1 MGVKSSTCTAAA
13 VYAVRK
19 VAFVLH
25 RKFALIKYLRKLLK
39 SNDCILIYCYVKKF
53 DGVENHKKNSTWC
66 LMLKNWLI
74 YLGFNEIWHAQMQW
88 RYIMCYWTNN
98 ISQNFFLHA
107 LKIPVNV
114 HFIDSLFHC
123 IAYNTT
129 LKNPYL
135 LKLSIRNQR

>member
-1 MGVKSSTCTAAA
+1 MAPRYWVHKSVYMLKEYNSIFVNILGVKKSTYTAAA

-19 VAFVLH
+19 VPFVLH

-74 YLGFNEIWHAQMQW
+74 YLGFNEIWHAQMQ
-88 RYIMCYWTNN
+88 
-98 ISQNFFLHA
+98 
-107 LKIPVNV
+107 
-114 HFIDSLFHC
+114 
-123 IAYNTT
+123 
-129 LKNPYL
+129 
-135 LKLSIRNQR
+135 